1 VIPDARERPTL
12 SVEEGGRLLGL
23 GRSAAYSAA
32 ARYLATKGTEGL
44 PVIAFGRRLVVPTA
58 KLLALLG
65 LHDDEGGVARPAPPR

>member
-1 VIPDARERPTL
+1 MTIPDPKVSPTI

-32 ARYLATKGTEGL
+32 ERWLATEGAEGL
-44 PVIAFGRRLVVPTA
+44 PVLRSGRRLRVPTA

-65 LHDDEGGVARPAPPR
+65 LGADA